1 MYGLRK
7 ETFWLMR
14 QILTGYWGKYKNS
27 LILTPIF
34 VLLETVVTLALPT
47 LMSNIVDQGVATGDR
62 SYIIVCGLLMT
73 ALALVSVTAGFISTC
88 KASRAQR
95 RMNSISSSSGSR
107 PHLRSDCEP
116 PPPPPETSP

>member
-1 MYGLRK
+1 
-7 ETFWLMR
+7 MR

-47 LMSNIVDQGVATGDR
+47 LMSNIVDEGVANGDR

-73 ALALVSVTAGFISTC
+73 ALALVSVTAGFISTWSVLPE
-88 KASRAQR
+88 AR
-95 RMNSISSSSGSR
+95 SSSR
-107 PHLRSDCEP
+107 
-116 PPPPPETSP
+116 